1 MLLCWVDRRRLTRH
15 CVPSPAAAIA
25 TGAAQYDLT
34 PGYGWPNTI
43 MEDYSSKGRTPIFFD
58 AQGYRYPKA
67 MVYLK
72 PDVTGPDGLV
82 GAKAAV
88 PLQPCKLHICF
99 RRCWCAGSTRD
110 DTMC

>member
-1 MLLCWVDRRRLTRH
+1 MAA
-15 CVPSPAAAIA
+15 AAAIA

-58 AQGYRYPKA
+58 AQGNRFPKA

-82 GAKAAV
+82 STQANTRYTV
-88 PLQPCKLHICF
+88 YLLQQTHI
-99 RRCWCAGSTRD
+99 
-110 DTMC
+110 